1 MFKKSNKLRHELFWE
16 LIQKQFKTL
25 IKPYKLSGIGH
36 GHYFDNCLVILQS
49 PKTMLRFVL
58 DREDVYLELA
68 APGAPPIFR
77 DRNSRYDWFDV
88 SILSA
93 YLNQQERVN
102 FSWFYDYDYS
112 RMDGRNKY
120 QLARLFDR
128 VEPDWSNLIE
138 VIQSSGLDK
147 LHTFRKSY
155 SELTWHKMGW
165 NAGWSS
171 NGTGKTILGH
181 FPEYID
187 VFLDHEKN
195 AHFFGVQPEVWIELR
210 SKPELLW
217 PVTQRALDLLEERKD
232 DIVLATEIRYP
243 ESFFAREVKY
253 LANNKP

>member
-1 MFKKSNKLRHELFWE
+1 LFKKSNKPRHELFWE

-25 IKPYKLSGIGH
+25 IGPYKLSGIGH

-58 DREDVYLELA
+58 DREDVFLEFA
-68 APGAPPIFR
+68 ASGAPPIFR
-77 DRNSRYDWFDV
+77 DRNSKNAWFDA
-88 SILSA
+88 SILTA
-93 YLNQQERVN
+93 YLHQQDQAN
-102 FSWFYDYDYS
+102 FSWFYDYEDLGFDERS
-112 RMDGRNKY
+112 KH

-128 VEPDWSNLIE
+128 VEPVWSDLIG
-138 VIQSSGLDK
+138 VLQSSGSNELNA
-147 LHTFRKSY
+147 FRKSY
-155 SELTWHKMGW
+155 SETTWRKMGW
-165 NAGWSS
+165 NTDWSS
-171 NGTGKTILGH
+171 NRPGKTILGH

-217 PVTQRALDLLEERKD
+217 PVTQRALELLEERKD
-232 DIVLATEIRYP
+232 DIVLATEVRYP

-253 LANNKP
+253 LANNRP